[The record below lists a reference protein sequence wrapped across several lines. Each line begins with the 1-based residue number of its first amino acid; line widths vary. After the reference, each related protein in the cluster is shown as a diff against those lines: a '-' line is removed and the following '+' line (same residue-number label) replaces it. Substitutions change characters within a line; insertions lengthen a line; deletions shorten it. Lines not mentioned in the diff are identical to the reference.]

1 MSALTAAQIAV
12 AALSGSDNVSMQRKT
27 INDLF
32 LKRNHLIDGICA
44 LADTEKFNV
53 TEIAIER
60 VCGRQSLD
68 LFAFDASDY
77 AQDIEKAI
85 AEVVLHTHE
94 RPDLY

>member
-1 MSALTAAQIAV
+1 MSALTATQIAH
-12 AALSGSDNVSMQRKT
+12 AALSDSDNVNIQRK
-27 INDLF
+27 IVNALF
-32 LKRNHLIDGICA
+32 LKQNHLIEGICV

-85 AEVVLHTHE
+85 TEVVLHTHE